1 MTRWQTDKNSS
12 QQFIHK
18 RTIHS
23 SDPVY
28 LPRDSRPQ
36 AEFLKNY
43 GWLEKNHL
51 IFGLAELSR

>member
-1 MTRWQTDKNSS
+1 MTWWHTDKNSS

-28 LPRDSRPQ
+28 LPRDPRPQ

-43 GWLEKNHL
+43 GWLEK
-51 IFGLAELSR
+51 IGWYSA